1 MKKLEKIKEIYNNKE
16 LKEMAV
22 EQQERWLRAKIVMQ
36 FVFLREK
43 LGYTQQEI
51 ADKMGVMRQQITRFE
66 NMSNSPTIFFLVKY
80 ANALDTELDVILNG
94 VELIEVH
101 GAFDPGICSKDHPL
115 RASRCHCARYRRSDG
130 LEFGY
135 AVGKKGNLKGVPC
148 RAFGYLQ
155 RFHRTGRG
163 PGTVQAALRVH
174 RRTGHSI

>member
-1 MKKLEKIKEIYNNKE
+1 MKKLEKIKEIYNNIE
-16 LKEMAV
+16 LKEMAI

-94 VELIEVH
+94 VKLIEVT
-101 GAFDPGICSKDHPL
+101 
-115 RASRCHCARYRRSDG
+115 
-130 LEFGY
+130 
-135 AVGKKGNLKGVPC
+135 N
-148 RAFGYLQ
+148 
-155 RFHRTGRG
+155 GRN
-163 PGTVQAALRVH
+163 
-174 RRTGHSI
+174 I